1 MTELGYTSDPV
12 ELVPGSV
19 GGIDEFVSQWRER
32 ARAAGDIAAQLR
44 GLTAPE
50 GWEGVAAEGFAA
62 RLADVSTQWDQ
73 LADSLQTAAEALD
86 RYAIV
91 LGWAQQK
98 AGDAIAMWETAKAQ
112 TAAGIES
119 YRQAEREAGATGI
132 LPLYSDA
139 GAATRADAQ
148 SLLAYARSE
157 VRLAGDTAAD
167 AVTAITPPEPLTWES
182 AGTLLLAT
190 LVVQGQMQWDTLA
203 TLVNGTASVGNAI
216 LRNPDALLA
225 LLGGAAM
232 MIGGGATV
240 LGGGGLAATG
250 VGSVPGGAAVAGGFA
265 VAGAG
270 GALAAAGASKL
281 AGEAT
286 GSAGVMLMEKNH
298 GVDRGDSRDESGHF
312 ARGQDSKPWI
322 NKEKQGLDEIEA
334 EEGRTVLRDTVRASL
349 GGSTQHRYFDGFIR
363 RPDGTYSAVEVESGT
378 AIEKYLRNEGNQL
391 GFDQAITPTNP
402 ARATLN
408 GEIIQITNVILKVV
422 PE

>member
-1 MTELGYTSDPV
+1 MTELGHTSDPV
-12 ELVPGSV
+12 ALVPGSV

-50 GWEGVAAEGFAA
+50 GWEGAAAEGFAA
-62 RLADVSTQWDQ
+62 RLPDVSTQWDQ
-73 LADSLQTAAEALD
+73 LARSLQTAADALD
-86 RYAIV
+86 QYAIV

-98 AGDAIAMWETAKAQ
+98 AGDAIAMWETAEGQ
-112 TAAGIES
+112 TAAAMES
-119 YRQAEREAGATGI
+119 YRQAERRAGATGI
-132 LPLYSDA
+132 LPLYTDT

-182 AGTLLLAT
+182 AGTLLLAS

-250 VGSVPGGAAVAGGFA
+250 VGSVPGAAAVAGGFA

-286 GSAGVMLMEKNH
+286 GNAGVMLMEKNH
-298 GVDRGDSRDESGHF
+298 GVDRGDGPR
-312 ARGQDSKPWI
+312 
-322 NKEKQGLDEIEA
+322 
-334 EEGRTVLRDTVRASL
+334 
-349 GGSTQHRYFDGFIR
+349 
-363 RPDGTYSAVEVESGT
+363 
-378 AIEKYLRNEGNQL
+378 
-391 GFDQAITPTNP
+391 
-402 ARATLN
+402 
-408 GEIIQITNVILKVV
+408 
-422 PE
+422 

>member
-1 MTELGYTSDPV
+1 MTELGQTADPV
-12 ELVPGSV
+12 DLVPGSV
-19 GGIDEFVSQWRER
+19 SGIDDFVSQWRER

-44 GLTAPE
+44 ALAAPE
-50 GWEGVAAEGFAA
+50 GWEGAAAEGFAA
-62 RLADVSTQWDQ
+62 RLPDVSTQWDQ

-98 AGDAIAMWETAKAQ
+98 AGDAIAMWETAEGQ
-112 TAAGIES
+112 TAAAMES
-119 YRQAEREAGATGI
+119 YRQAERRAGTTGI

-139 GAATRADAQ
+139 GATTRADAQ

-157 VRLAGDTAAD
+157 VRLAGDTAAH

-182 AGTLLLAT
+182 AGTLLLAS

-240 LGGGGLAATG
+240 LGGGGLASTG
-250 VGSVPGGAAVAGGFA
+250 VGSIPGGAAVAGGFA

-270 GALAAAGASKL
+270 GALAAVGASKL

-298 GVDRGDSRDESGHF
+298 GVDRGDSRDKSGHF
-312 ARGQDSKPWI
+312 AHGQDSKPWTD
-322 NKEKQGLDEIEA
+322 KEKQGLDEIEKELGEQIDRTKA
-334 EEGRTVLRDTVRASL
+334 RSTLEGS
-349 GGSTQHRYFDGFIR
+349 SQHRYFDGYYKNA
-363 RPDGTYSAVEVESGT
+363 DGSYTAVEVKSGS
-378 AIEKYLRNEGNQL
+378 ALDKYLRNEGNQKA
-391 GFDQAITPTNP
+391 FDDAISSENP
-402 ARATLN
+402 ASVTLN
-408 GEIIQITNVILKVV
+408 GERVSVTNVRVQKV
-422 PE
+422 E